1 MMAEDE
7 TPEDVRKSLLDMARR
22 TGAFAEE
29 TAALPVVKSEQH
41 RETLAVCA
49 EQLGGSQEEAEPP
62 GLRWEG
68 SVQDLIQI
76 ISDYEKLMLWLADL
90 WPRLSPED
98 QAGFVALKLG
108 PFIPGGAVNLR
119 GALMAGFTI
128 GVFAD
133 SPIQKAKEMR
143 RVRDKRHPGSDE
155 KKALLAA
162 MYEQGSPRREI
173 AQVVGIDEDALNKRL
188 SAMFKAGELQKRG
201 SRGRPKNK

>member
-1 MMAEDE
+1 MAEKFVYE
-7 TPEDVRKSLLDMARR
+7 RPEDVRKDLLDLARR
-22 TGAFAEE
+22 TAQFASS
-29 TAALPVVKSEQH
+29 TAATPDVRSEQD
-41 RETLAVCA
+41 RRMLAQCA
-49 EQLGGSQEEAEPP
+49 EQFGGSQEEAES
-62 GLRWEG
+62 WAG

-76 ISDYEKLMLWLADL
+76 IRDYEKIMMWLADL
-90 WPRLSPED
+90 FPRLSAED
-98 QAGFVALKLG
+98 QAGFAALKLG

-143 RVRDKRHPGSDE
+143 RARAKRHPGSDE

-173 AQVVGIDEDALNKRL
+173 AQVVGLDEGALNKRL
-188 SAMFKAGELQKRG
+188 SAMIEAGELQKR
-201 SRGRPKNK
+201 SRRGRPKNK